1 MIARSAVLAAGDA
14 LLPIARDGDR
24 PVFNEAWEAQAFAMV
39 VALHEAKL
47 FSWSEWTSALSREIA
62 AASPAND
69 REAGDSYYRHWLQ
82 ALESLVV
89 EKGAASRAA
98 LALRKAA
105 WVRAAG
111 ATPHGRPI
119 LLANDPQ
126 AAPNGEGRK
135 SHWERVYETRADTEV
150 SWFEADPAPSLEA
163 LARVGATRRSA
174 VIDVGGGASR
184 LVDRLIHDGYEDVTV
199 LDISAAAIAAAR
211 ARLGEASKKAHWL
224 VADATAWTS
233 GKSYD
238 VWHDRA
244 AFHFLIDPAD
254 EAAYVGRLRRPCERA
269 ATRSSRLS
277 RPTGRNDA
285 AAFPSRGMTA
295 RASPPHSATTSRL
308 WRRCGMTM
316 SRRQAPYSA
325 SSSASSGGLERRRRA
340 IPGIQPFQSLTAPLP
355 FRPRVRAASGD
366 NSGCFVWAASSSQ
379 PPMGSVAL
387 PFASIRRRMRR
398 LRFNGAR
405 KAVKTPFQ
413 SLPFL
418 HFFGVITLHGPKVPR

>member
-14 LLPIARDGDR
+14 LLPIDRDGDR

-69 REAGDSYYRHWLQ
+69 REAEDSYYRHWLA

-105 WVRAAG
+105 WARAAE

-135 SHWERVYETRADTEV
+135 SHWERVYATRAETEV

-163 LARVGATRRSA
+163 LTRVGANRRSA

-199 LDISAAAIAAAR
+199 LDISVAAIAAAR
-211 ARLGEASKKAHWL
+211 ARLGEAAAKSAL
-224 VADATAWTS
+224 ARRGRDRLDARQT
-233 GKSYD
+233 
-238 VWHDRA
+238 
-244 AFHFLIDPAD
+244 
-254 EAAYVGRLRRPCERA
+254 LRRLARPRRVSLPH
-269 ATRSSRLS
+269 RSSR
-277 RPTGRNDA
+277 
-285 AAFPSRGMTA
+285 
-295 RASPPHSATTSRL
+295 
-308 WRRCGMTM
+308 
-316 SRRQAPYSA
+316 
-325 SSSASSGGLERRRRA
+325 
-340 IPGIQPFQSLTAPLP
+340 
-355 FRPRVRAASGD
+355 
-366 NSGCFVWAASSSQ
+366 
-379 PPMGSVAL
+379 
-387 PFASIRRRMRR
+387 
-398 LRFNGAR
+398 
-405 KAVKTPFQ
+405 
-413 SLPFL
+413 
-418 HFFGVITLHGPKVPR
+418 